1 MLERYVEKENF
12 FRIGAWCMQIPPRVW
27 EEKRNETIRKEREEV
42 DGSREEKKK
51 KKKSKE
57 QGEQICNGYVAS
69 SVPSSPTFSPPVP
82 PHVLPSFSDDAAT
95 LFPLENDNLIPVGYS
110 RPIMLRDKKITPS
123 EHPWKMQRG
132 QKLLSASRK
141 E

>member
-12 FRIGAWCMQIPPRVW
+12 FRIGAWCMQIPPWVW

-51 KKKSKE
+51 KKSKE

-69 SVPSSPTFSPPVP
+69 SVPFSPTFLTPCPP

-95 LFPLENDNLIPVGYS
+95 LFPLENDNLIPVGYP

>member
-1 MLERYVEKENF
+1 MLKRKISFELAHGVCKSLFESEKKKV
-12 FRIGAWCMQIPPRVW
+12 MKQSVKK
-27 EEKRNETIRKEREEV
+27 EKKWTVAE
-42 DGSREEKKK
+42 KK

-57 QGEQICNGYVAS
+57 LGEQICNGYVAS

-95 LFPLENDNLIPVGYS
+95 LFPLENDNLIPVGYP
-110 RPIMLRDKKITPS
+110 RPIMFRDKKITPS

>member
-1 MLERYVEKENF
+1 MLERLKRKISFELAHGVCKSLFESEKKKV
-12 FRIGAWCMQIPPRVW
+12 MKQSVKK
-27 EEKRNETIRKEREEV
+27 EKKWTVAE
-42 DGSREEKKK
+42 KK

-57 QGEQICNGYVAS
+57 LGEQICNGYVAS

-95 LFPLENDNLIPVGYS
+95 LFPLENDNLIPVGYP

>member
-1 MLERYVEKENF
+1 MLKRKISFELAHGVCKSLLESEKKKE
-12 FRIGAWCMQIPPRVW
+12 MKQSVKK
-27 EEKRNETIRKEREEV
+27 EKKWTVAE
-42 DGSREEKKK
+42 KK

-57 QGEQICNGYVAS
+57 LGEQICNGYVAS

-95 LFPLENDNLIPVGYS
+95 LFPLENDNLIPVGYP

-123 EHPWKMQRG
+123 EHP
-132 QKLLSASRK
+132 
-141 E
+141 

>member
-51 KKKSKE
+51 KKSKE

-69 SVPSSPTFSPPVP
+69 SVPFLTPCP

-95 LFPLENDNLIPVGYS
+95 LFPLENDNLIPVGYP
-110 RPIMLRDKKITPS
+110 RPIMFRDKKITPS